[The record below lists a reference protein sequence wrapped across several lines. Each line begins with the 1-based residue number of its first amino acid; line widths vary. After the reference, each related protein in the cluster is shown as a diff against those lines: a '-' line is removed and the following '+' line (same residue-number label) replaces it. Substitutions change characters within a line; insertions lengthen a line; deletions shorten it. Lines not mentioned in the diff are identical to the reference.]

1 MFNRRVSD
9 ADRRRRARRF
19 RVTRDRRESLFDRRN
34 ALFERRLRFMDRRQ
48 RHDESWMGTRDRRF
62 RNMERRK
69 KTSA

>member
-19 RVTRDRRESLFDRRN
+19 RVARDRRDSLFDRRN

-48 RHDESWMGTRDRRF
+48 RHDESWMGARDRRF
-62 RNMERRK
+62 RSMDRRIK
-69 KTSA
+69 GRV